1 MTLDISS
8 GGWPWIGWPV
18 TPLMDASLAQS
29 NLHPSIATCLT
40 FSLLHVVID
49 SSLVATITIVQ
60 GDPDGGDEDDRDG
73 VVASPSQAALHREI
87 ASR

>member
-1 MTLDISS
+1 MANN
-8 GGWPWIGWPV
+8 PF
-18 TPLMDASLAQS
+18 LMDASLAQS